1 MFNVGI
7 NCITSETP
15 LWYALPDVIAS
26 KILTGKAPKIIEAIR
41 FTPKGIQEGLI
52 PSEILGISIDPAK
65 DNLIQVLV
73 EERQKI
79 KQQMKETPKTDPAYS
94 QLSSREHAMK
104 ILVNAMSYGIFIEL
118 NKESGKTTFD
128 VYGLTR
134 FTPDESYFEEP
145 GHYFHPMLGVVITAG
160 SRMFLAMAEAKTR
173 NWRGSRLHGHGQH
186 LCSPGTCPDRSR
198 VFPAPEPV
206 PRRYPFTEDRQS
218 GSDLLRRFFEEICPV
233 PLYQQ

>member
-1 MFNVGI
+1 M
-7 NCITSETP
+7 
-15 LWYALPDVIAS
+15 
-26 KILTGKAPKIIEAIR
+26 
-41 FTPKGIQEGLI
+41 I

-79 KQQMKETPKTDPAYS
+79 KQQMKETPKTDPASPNYPPGTCD
-94 QLSSREHAMK
+94 E

-118 NKESGKTTFD
+118 NKEPGKTTFD

-145 GHYFHPMLGVVITAG
+145 GHYFHPMLGVVIAART
-160 SRMFLAMAEAKTR
+160 RMFLAMAEAKTR
-173 NWRGSRLHGHGQH
+173 ELGADTPTWTRTASF
-186 LCSPGTCPDRSR
+186 SPGTCPDRTAGFFQPLNPYR
-198 VFPAPEPV
+198 VDIPLLKI
-206 PRRYPFTEDRQS
+206 DQS